1 MRLLLL
7 PIAAFGLSGCL
18 AVVPIPIG
26 NPTDPIVIGGDA
38 GFVDD
43 TPGEFDDM
51 TFLALV
57 NVERGNASVQP
68 VVYNDLLTE
77 AAQGHADDM
86 VARNYIDHVNPEG
99 QGPGERVAETG
110 YAFDT
115 VWENIFWGST
125 KETAAIQTWM
135 DSEDGHREALLAAEA
150 QEIGV
155 GVGDD
160 IYVLVLADP
169 AD

>member
-115 VWENIFWGST
+115 VWENIFLGID
-125 KETAAIQTWM
+125 EGNRR
-135 DSEDGHREALLAAEA
+135 DPDLDGLRGRAPRGASGGRGA
-150 QEIGV
+150 GNRRRRR
-155 GVGDD
+155 G
-160 IYVLVLADP
+160 
-169 AD
+169 